1 MGERRGGGVG
11 RLSLRSRSKSR
22 SRSRSALQELCVLVI
37 GGAGPLLSG
46 GASRKGVGSPLP
58 GKPRPRPSR
67 GVDAPP
73 EGPPGAG
80 PRGASESDLGPRGT
94 SRGGKLL
101 ASWLGLTLSLALGGY
116 PPPKADGLRSRYGG
130 DLSRP
135 FLLLSG

>member
-1 MGERRGGGVG
+1 M
-11 RLSLRSRSKSR
+11 LI
-22 SRSRSALQELCVLVI
+22 I

-58 GKPRPRPSR
+58 GNPLPRPSR
-67 GVDAPP
+67 GVEGAPD
-73 EGPPGAG
+73 EPPVAG

-101 ASWLGLTLSLALGGY
+101 DSWMGLTLSLALGGY
-116 PPPKADGLRSRYGG
+116 PPPNAEGLRSRYGG